1 MTKFIT
7 LNLNKVAILLLVI
20 IGCYALRTPISVR
33 RTVSRLRS
41 TAEQNPN
48 DTLEELISCNELR
61 NVFTLLQ
68 RNPTLVPTPEQSTLL
83 LNNLNIFA
91 QVTNG
96 GEVAK
101 FYSRLQKGGKAIP
114 SFGSM
119 VADGPLSEINLPK
132 FEVLMTVDPAFLQ
145 AVSEMK
151 QTTYES
157 LLIPNELGVMP
168 STSRSSLE
176 MRVKL
181 QVGYFNVVI
190 LLKCNIF
197 FRRLLTL
204 LKRFIRLLSSSAFLI
219 TDIN

>member
-7 LNLNKVAILLLVI
+7 LNRNKVAILLLVI
-20 IGCYALRTPISVR
+20 IGCYALRTPINVK
-33 RTVSRLRS
+33 RTASRLRS

-48 DTLEELISCNELR
+48 DALEELISCNELR

-68 RNPTLVPTPEQSTLL
+68 RNPTLVPTAEQSTLL

-91 QVTNG
+91 QVTKG

-151 QTTYES
+151 QSTYES

-176 MRVKL
+176 IRVKL
-181 QVGYFNVVI
+181 QVGYRNVVF
-190 LLKCNIF
+190 LLKSNIY
-197 FRRLLTL
+197 FR
-204 LKRFIRLLSSSAFLI
+204 
-219 TDIN
+219 